1 MADKRKKGECYFCS
15 ENFEPSHKCASKGVF
30 LMELADNEDTGS
42 MTDDIEI
49 SLHALTCLSSAKT
62 MQLRI
67 TIVGIELRALVDSG
81 STHTFIHDVVAHRLG
96 LQVKLQSGLSVKV
109 VNGERLQSY
118 GACRVTTLTI
128 QDEQFVMDCYTLQ
141 WLRLIGPLMWDFAA
155 LSMAFIRE
163 GRSV

>member
-1 MADKRKKGECYFCS
+1 
-15 ENFEPSHKCASKGVF
+15 
-30 LMELADNEDTGS
+30 
-42 MTDDIEI
+42 
-49 SLHALTCLSSAKT
+49 
-62 MQLRI
+62 
-67 TIVGIELRALVDSG
+67 
-81 STHTFIHDVVAHRLG
+81 VAHRLG
-96 LQVKLQSGLSVKV
+96 LQAKLQSGLSVKV